1 MAVLTVT
8 PITFGVRTPG
18 AIPTYD
24 GTLWTGWVTP
34 SVGGDSFL
42 NNGRTFIFADNNS
55 GAPITITATCT
66 RKNNQGVTENMVANV
81 INSASI
87 TFHGPFPAV
96 DFNDDQG
103 MVNIL
108 CSSVTSVLISV
119 FELAEKG
126 RG

>member
-1 MAVLTVT
+1 
-8 PITFGVRTPG
+8 
-18 AIPTYD
+18 
-24 GTLWTGWVTP
+24 
-34 SVGGDSFL
+34 
-42 NNGRTFIFADNNS
+42 
-55 GAPITITATCT
+55 
-66 RKNNQGVTENMVANV
+66 MVANV